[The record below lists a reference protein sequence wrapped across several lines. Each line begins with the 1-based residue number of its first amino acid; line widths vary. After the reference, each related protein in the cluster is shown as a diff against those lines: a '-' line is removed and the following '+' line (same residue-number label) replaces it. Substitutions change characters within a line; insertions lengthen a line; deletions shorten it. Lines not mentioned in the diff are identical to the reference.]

1 MKKVV
6 KYILWLPFAVS
17 ISSFALYFVY
27 AIRIKFKNLTV
38 TESMQ
43 NSLKLYLIIG
53 LISLFVGLF
62 VVFIKKTILLFKMDD
77 SENVREKNVKEK
89 KIKEQKVSNKVISI
103 SKNEQEQTINKN
115 ELILKI
121 LNPVFKD
128 NKITGTLDTTNQ
140 DVIVYLDKEE
150 KVEVKHKE
158 IVFQLLKEIIEL
170 NTPSKIEEEIK
181 LNLPNNITDVTKI
194 YLSEATPGK
203 GNLTFEEGVLDEDKK
218 TKIELTVAVALVK
231 EQKMDLILQKLTE
244 LGVSKIIPVSMER
257 SIVKLD
263 KERFNK
269 KKVRWES
276 ICKEASEQSKRT
288 NIPIIEDIKSIKDLT
303 KEDADLKLVAS
314 TKEKEKLLNYYLQ
327 SIEDCAKIIM
337 VIGSEGGISDK
348 EEDILVSNGYNRV
361 SFGNLIFRVETA
373 TIYVA
378 SIINYI
384 SSRS

>member
-1 MKKVV
+1 MQRYFIKNKDMLLEESDIRHIKKVMRMNINDKIEV
-6 KYILWLPFAVS
+6 VYNNKLHICEITSLDPFN
-17 ISSFALYFVY
+17 I
-27 AIRIKFKNLTV
+27 
-38 TESMQ
+38 
-43 NSLKLYLIIG
+43 
-53 LISLFVGLF
+53 
-62 VVFIKKTILLFKMDD
+62 
-77 SENVREKNVKEK
+77 
-89 KIKEQKVSNKVISI
+89 KVI
-103 SKNEQEQTINKN
+103 
-115 ELILKI
+115 
-121 LNPVFKD
+121 
-128 NKITGTLDTTNQ
+128 
-140 DVIVYLDKEE
+140 EE
-150 KVEVKHKE
+150 
-158 IVFQLLKEIIEL
+158 
-170 NTPSKIEEEIK
+170 
-181 LNLPNNITDVTKI
+181 
-194 YLSEATPGK
+194 
-203 GNLTFEEGVLDEDKK
+203 LDEDKK

-244 LGVSKIIPVSMER
+244 LGVSRIIPVSMER

-337 VIGSEGGISDK
+337 VIGPEGGISDR

>member
-1 MKKVV
+1 MQRYFIKNKDMLLEESDIRHIKKVMRMNINDKIEV
-6 KYILWLPFAVS
+6 VYNNKLHICEITSLEPFN
-17 ISSFALYFVY
+17 I
-27 AIRIKFKNLTV
+27 
-38 TESMQ
+38 
-43 NSLKLYLIIG
+43 
-53 LISLFVGLF
+53 
-62 VVFIKKTILLFKMDD
+62 
-77 SENVREKNVKEK
+77 
-89 KIKEQKVSNKVISI
+89 KVI
-103 SKNEQEQTINKN
+103 
-115 ELILKI
+115 
-121 LNPVFKD
+121 
-128 NKITGTLDTTNQ
+128 
-140 DVIVYLDKEE
+140 E
-150 KVEVKHKE
+150 K
-158 IVFQLLKEIIEL
+158 
-170 NTPSKIEEEIK
+170 
-181 LNLPNNITDVTKI
+181 
-194 YLSEATPGK
+194 
-203 GNLTFEEGVLDEDKK
+203 LDEDKK

-244 LGVSKIIPVSMER
+244 LGVSRIIPVSMER

-327 SIEDCAKIIM
+327 SIEDCAKIII
-337 VIGSEGGISDK
+337 VIGPEGGISDK

>member
-1 MKKVV
+1 MQRYFIKNKDMLLEESDIRHIKKVM
-6 KYILWLPFAVS
+6 
-17 ISSFALYFVY
+17 
-27 AIRIKFKNLTV
+27 RMN
-38 TESMQ
+38 
-43 NSLKLYLIIG
+43 
-53 LISLFVGLF
+53 
-62 VVFIKKTILLFKMDD
+62 
-77 SENVREKNVKEK
+77 
-89 KIKEQKVSNKVISI
+89 
-103 SKNEQEQTINKN
+103 IN
-115 ELILKI
+115 
-121 LNPVFKD
+121 D
-128 NKITGTLDTTNQ
+128 
-140 DVIVYLDKEE
+140 
-150 KVEVKHKE
+150 
-158 IVFQLLKEIIEL
+158 
-170 NTPSKIEEEIK
+170 KIEVVYNNKLHICEITSLEPFNIRVIEE
-181 LNLPNNITDVTKI
+181 
-194 YLSEATPGK
+194 
-203 GNLTFEEGVLDEDKK
+203 LDEDKK

-244 LGVSKIIPVSMER
+244 LGVSRIIPVSMER

-337 VIGSEGGISDK
+337 VIGPEGGISDK

>member
-1 MKKVV
+1 MQRYFIKNKDMLLEESDIRHIKKVMRMNINDKIEV
-6 KYILWLPFAVS
+6 VYNSKLHICEITSLEPFN
-17 ISSFALYFVY
+17 I
-27 AIRIKFKNLTV
+27 
-38 TESMQ
+38 
-43 NSLKLYLIIG
+43 
-53 LISLFVGLF
+53 
-62 VVFIKKTILLFKMDD
+62 
-77 SENVREKNVKEK
+77 
-89 KIKEQKVSNKVISI
+89 KVI
-103 SKNEQEQTINKN
+103 
-115 ELILKI
+115 
-121 LNPVFKD
+121 
-128 NKITGTLDTTNQ
+128 
-140 DVIVYLDKEE
+140 E
-150 KVEVKHKE
+150 K
-158 IVFQLLKEIIEL
+158 
-170 NTPSKIEEEIK
+170 
-181 LNLPNNITDVTKI
+181 
-194 YLSEATPGK
+194 
-203 GNLTFEEGVLDEDKK
+203 LDEDKK

-244 LGVSKIIPVSMER
+244 LGVSRIIPVSMER

-337 VIGSEGGISDK
+337 VIGPEGGISDK

>member
-1 MKKVV
+1 MQRYFIKNKDMLLEESDIRHIKKVMRMNINDKIEV
-6 KYILWLPFAVS
+6 VYNNKLHICEITSLEPFN
-17 ISSFALYFVY
+17 I
-27 AIRIKFKNLTV
+27 
-38 TESMQ
+38 
-43 NSLKLYLIIG
+43 
-53 LISLFVGLF
+53 
-62 VVFIKKTILLFKMDD
+62 
-77 SENVREKNVKEK
+77 
-89 KIKEQKVSNKVISI
+89 KVI
-103 SKNEQEQTINKN
+103 
-115 ELILKI
+115 
-121 LNPVFKD
+121 
-128 NKITGTLDTTNQ
+128 
-140 DVIVYLDKEE
+140 E
-150 KVEVKHKE
+150 K
-158 IVFQLLKEIIEL
+158 
-170 NTPSKIEEEIK
+170 
-181 LNLPNNITDVTKI
+181 
-194 YLSEATPGK
+194 
-203 GNLTFEEGVLDEDKK
+203 LDEDKK

-244 LGVSKIIPVSMER
+244 LGVSRIIPVSMER

-327 SIEDCAKIIM
+327 SIEECAKIIM
-337 VIGSEGGISDK
+337 VIGPEGGISDK

>member
-1 MKKVV
+1 MQRYFAKENTNNKL
-6 KYILWLPFAVS
+6 ILS
-17 ISSFALYFVY
+17 DTDIHH
-27 AIRIKFKNLTV
+27 I
-38 TESMQ
+38 
-43 NSLKLYLIIG
+43 
-53 LISLFVGLF
+53 
-62 VVFIKKTILLFKMDD
+62 
-77 SENVREKNVKEK
+77 KNVMRMNIGDSIEVVYNNKLHICE
-89 KIKEQKVSNKVISI
+89 ITSLEPFNIKVI
-103 SKNEQEQTINKN
+103 
-115 ELILKI
+115 
-121 LNPVFKD
+121 
-128 NKITGTLDTTNQ
+128 
-140 DVIVYLDKEE
+140 E
-150 KVEVKHKE
+150 K
-158 IVFQLLKEIIEL
+158 
-170 NTPSKIEEEIK
+170 
-181 LNLPNNITDVTKI
+181 
-194 YLSEATPGK
+194 
-203 GNLTFEEGVLDEDKK
+203 LDEDKK

-244 LGVSKIIPVSMER
+244 LGVSRIIPVSMER

-337 VIGSEGGISDK
+337 VIGPEGGISDK

>member
-1 MKKVV
+1 MQRYFIKNKDMLLEESDIRHIKKVMRMNINDKIEV
-6 KYILWLPFAVS
+6 VYNNKLHICEITSLEPFN
-17 ISSFALYFVY
+17 I
-27 AIRIKFKNLTV
+27 
-38 TESMQ
+38 
-43 NSLKLYLIIG
+43 
-53 LISLFVGLF
+53 
-62 VVFIKKTILLFKMDD
+62 
-77 SENVREKNVKEK
+77 
-89 KIKEQKVSNKVISI
+89 KVI
-103 SKNEQEQTINKN
+103 
-115 ELILKI
+115 
-121 LNPVFKD
+121 
-128 NKITGTLDTTNQ
+128 
-140 DVIVYLDKEE
+140 E
-150 KVEVKHKE
+150 K
-158 IVFQLLKEIIEL
+158 
-170 NTPSKIEEEIK
+170 
-181 LNLPNNITDVTKI
+181 
-194 YLSEATPGK
+194 
-203 GNLTFEEGVLDEDKK
+203 LDEDKK

-231 EQKMDLILQKLTE
+231 EQKMYLILQKLTE
-244 LGVSKIIPVSMER
+244 LGVSRIIPVSMER

-337 VIGSEGGISDK
+337 VIGPEGGISDK

>member
-1 MKKVV
+1 MQRYFIKNKDMLLEESDIRHIKKVMRMNINDKIEV
-6 KYILWLPFAVS
+6 VYNNKLHICEITSLEPFN
-17 ISSFALYFVY
+17 I
-27 AIRIKFKNLTV
+27 
-38 TESMQ
+38 
-43 NSLKLYLIIG
+43 
-53 LISLFVGLF
+53 
-62 VVFIKKTILLFKMDD
+62 
-77 SENVREKNVKEK
+77 
-89 KIKEQKVSNKVISI
+89 KVI
-103 SKNEQEQTINKN
+103 
-115 ELILKI
+115 
-121 LNPVFKD
+121 
-128 NKITGTLDTTNQ
+128 
-140 DVIVYLDKEE
+140 E
-150 KVEVKHKE
+150 K
-158 IVFQLLKEIIEL
+158 
-170 NTPSKIEEEIK
+170 
-181 LNLPNNITDVTKI
+181 
-194 YLSEATPGK
+194 
-203 GNLTFEEGVLDEDKK
+203 LDEDKK

-244 LGVSKIIPVSMER
+244 LGVSRIIPVSMER

-337 VIGSEGGISDK
+337 VIGPEGGISDK
-348 EEDILVSNGYNRV
+348 DEDILVSNGYNRV
-361 SFGNLIFRVETA
+361 SFGDLIFRVETA

>member
-1 MKKVV
+1 MQRYFIKNKDMLLEESDIRHIKKVMRMNINDKIELV
-6 KYILWLPFAVS
+6 YNNKLHICEITSLEPFN
-17 ISSFALYFVY
+17 I
-27 AIRIKFKNLTV
+27 
-38 TESMQ
+38 
-43 NSLKLYLIIG
+43 
-53 LISLFVGLF
+53 
-62 VVFIKKTILLFKMDD
+62 
-77 SENVREKNVKEK
+77 
-89 KIKEQKVSNKVISI
+89 KVI
-103 SKNEQEQTINKN
+103 
-115 ELILKI
+115 
-121 LNPVFKD
+121 
-128 NKITGTLDTTNQ
+128 
-140 DVIVYLDKEE
+140 E
-150 KVEVKHKE
+150 K
-158 IVFQLLKEIIEL
+158 
-170 NTPSKIEEEIK
+170 
-181 LNLPNNITDVTKI
+181 
-194 YLSEATPGK
+194 
-203 GNLTFEEGVLDEDKK
+203 LDEDKK
-218 TKIELTVAVALVK
+218 TKIELIVAVALVK

-244 LGVSKIIPVSMER
+244 LGVSRIIPVSMER

-337 VIGSEGGISDK
+337 VIGPEGGISDK

>member
-1 MKKVV
+1 MQRYFIKNKDMLLEESDIKHIKKVMRMNINDKIEV
-6 KYILWLPFAVS
+6 VYNNKLHICEITSLEPFN
-17 ISSFALYFVY
+17 I
-27 AIRIKFKNLTV
+27 
-38 TESMQ
+38 
-43 NSLKLYLIIG
+43 
-53 LISLFVGLF
+53 
-62 VVFIKKTILLFKMDD
+62 
-77 SENVREKNVKEK
+77 
-89 KIKEQKVSNKVISI
+89 KVI
-103 SKNEQEQTINKN
+103 
-115 ELILKI
+115 
-121 LNPVFKD
+121 
-128 NKITGTLDTTNQ
+128 
-140 DVIVYLDKEE
+140 E
-150 KVEVKHKE
+150 K
-158 IVFQLLKEIIEL
+158 
-170 NTPSKIEEEIK
+170 
-181 LNLPNNITDVTKI
+181 
-194 YLSEATPGK
+194 
-203 GNLTFEEGVLDEDKK
+203 LDEDKK

-244 LGVSKIIPVSMER
+244 LGVSRIIPVSMER

-327 SIEDCAKIIM
+327 SIEDCAKIII
-337 VIGSEGGISDK
+337 VIGPEGGISDK

>member
-1 MKKVV
+1 MQRYFIKNKDMLLEESDIRHIKKVMRMNINDKIEV
-6 KYILWLPFAVS
+6 VYDNKLHICEITSLEPFN
-17 ISSFALYFVY
+17 I
-27 AIRIKFKNLTV
+27 
-38 TESMQ
+38 
-43 NSLKLYLIIG
+43 
-53 LISLFVGLF
+53 
-62 VVFIKKTILLFKMDD
+62 
-77 SENVREKNVKEK
+77 
-89 KIKEQKVSNKVISI
+89 KVI
-103 SKNEQEQTINKN
+103 
-115 ELILKI
+115 
-121 LNPVFKD
+121 
-128 NKITGTLDTTNQ
+128 
-140 DVIVYLDKEE
+140 E
-150 KVEVKHKE
+150 K
-158 IVFQLLKEIIEL
+158 
-170 NTPSKIEEEIK
+170 
-181 LNLPNNITDVTKI
+181 
-194 YLSEATPGK
+194 
-203 GNLTFEEGVLDEDKK
+203 LDEDKK

-337 VIGSEGGISDK
+337 VIGPEGGISDR

>member
-1 MKKVV
+1 MQRYFIKNKDMLLEESDIRHIKKVMRMNINDKIEV
-6 KYILWLPFAVS
+6 VYNNKLHICEITSLDPFN
-17 ISSFALYFVY
+17 I
-27 AIRIKFKNLTV
+27 
-38 TESMQ
+38 
-43 NSLKLYLIIG
+43 
-53 LISLFVGLF
+53 
-62 VVFIKKTILLFKMDD
+62 
-77 SENVREKNVKEK
+77 
-89 KIKEQKVSNKVISI
+89 KVI
-103 SKNEQEQTINKN
+103 
-115 ELILKI
+115 
-121 LNPVFKD
+121 
-128 NKITGTLDTTNQ
+128 
-140 DVIVYLDKEE
+140 EE
-150 KVEVKHKE
+150 
-158 IVFQLLKEIIEL
+158 
-170 NTPSKIEEEIK
+170 
-181 LNLPNNITDVTKI
+181 
-194 YLSEATPGK
+194 
-203 GNLTFEEGVLDEDKK
+203 LDEDKK

-244 LGVSKIIPVSMER
+244 LGVSRIIPVSMER

-327 SIEDCAKIIM
+327 SIEDCAKLIM
-337 VIGSEGGISDK
+337 VIGPEGGISDK

>member
-1 MKKVV
+1 MQRYFIKNKDMLLEESDIRHIKKVMRMNINDKIEV
-6 KYILWLPFAVS
+6 VYNNKLHICEITSLEPFN
-17 ISSFALYFVY
+17 I
-27 AIRIKFKNLTV
+27 
-38 TESMQ
+38 
-43 NSLKLYLIIG
+43 
-53 LISLFVGLF
+53 
-62 VVFIKKTILLFKMDD
+62 
-77 SENVREKNVKEK
+77 
-89 KIKEQKVSNKVISI
+89 KVI
-103 SKNEQEQTINKN
+103 
-115 ELILKI
+115 
-121 LNPVFKD
+121 
-128 NKITGTLDTTNQ
+128 
-140 DVIVYLDKEE
+140 E
-150 KVEVKHKE
+150 K
-158 IVFQLLKEIIEL
+158 
-170 NTPSKIEEEIK
+170 
-181 LNLPNNITDVTKI
+181 
-194 YLSEATPGK
+194 
-203 GNLTFEEGVLDEDKK
+203 LDEDKT

-244 LGVSKIIPVSMER
+244 LGVSRIIPVSMER

-303 KEDADLKLVAS
+303 KEDVDLKLVAS

-337 VIGSEGGISDK
+337 VIGPEGGISDK

>member
-1 MKKVV
+1 MLLEESDIKHIKKVMRMNINDKIEV
-6 KYILWLPFAVS
+6 VYNNKLHICEITSLEPFN
-17 ISSFALYFVY
+17 I
-27 AIRIKFKNLTV
+27 
-38 TESMQ
+38 
-43 NSLKLYLIIG
+43 
-53 LISLFVGLF
+53 
-62 VVFIKKTILLFKMDD
+62 
-77 SENVREKNVKEK
+77 
-89 KIKEQKVSNKVISI
+89 KVI
-103 SKNEQEQTINKN
+103 
-115 ELILKI
+115 
-121 LNPVFKD
+121 
-128 NKITGTLDTTNQ
+128 
-140 DVIVYLDKEE
+140 E
-150 KVEVKHKE
+150 K
-158 IVFQLLKEIIEL
+158 
-170 NTPSKIEEEIK
+170 
-181 LNLPNNITDVTKI
+181 
-194 YLSEATPGK
+194 
-203 GNLTFEEGVLDEDKK
+203 LDEDKK

-244 LGVSKIIPVSMER
+244 LGVSRIIPVSMER

-337 VIGSEGGISDK
+337 VIGPEGGISDK

>member
-1 MKKVV
+1 MQRYFIKNKDMLLEESDIRHIKKVM
-6 KYILWLPFAVS
+6 
-17 ISSFALYFVY
+17 
-27 AIRIKFKNLTV
+27 RMN
-38 TESMQ
+38 
-43 NSLKLYLIIG
+43 
-53 LISLFVGLF
+53 
-62 VVFIKKTILLFKMDD
+62 
-77 SENVREKNVKEK
+77 
-89 KIKEQKVSNKVISI
+89 
-103 SKNEQEQTINKN
+103 IN
-115 ELILKI
+115 
-121 LNPVFKD
+121 D
-128 NKITGTLDTTNQ
+128 
-140 DVIVYLDKEE
+140 
-150 KVEVKHKE
+150 
-158 IVFQLLKEIIEL
+158 
-170 NTPSKIEEEIK
+170 KIEVVYNNKLHICEITSLEPFNIKDIEE
-181 LNLPNNITDVTKI
+181 
-194 YLSEATPGK
+194 
-203 GNLTFEEGVLDEDKK
+203 LDEDKK

-244 LGVSKIIPVSMER
+244 LGVSRIIPVSMER

-337 VIGSEGGISDK
+337 VIGPEGGISDK

>member
-1 MKKVV
+1 MQRYFIKNKDMLLEESDIRHIKKVMRMSINDKIEV
-6 KYILWLPFAVS
+6 VYNNKLHICEITSLEPFN
-17 ISSFALYFVY
+17 I
-27 AIRIKFKNLTV
+27 
-38 TESMQ
+38 
-43 NSLKLYLIIG
+43 
-53 LISLFVGLF
+53 
-62 VVFIKKTILLFKMDD
+62 
-77 SENVREKNVKEK
+77 
-89 KIKEQKVSNKVISI
+89 KVI
-103 SKNEQEQTINKN
+103 
-115 ELILKI
+115 
-121 LNPVFKD
+121 
-128 NKITGTLDTTNQ
+128 
-140 DVIVYLDKEE
+140 E
-150 KVEVKHKE
+150 K
-158 IVFQLLKEIIEL
+158 
-170 NTPSKIEEEIK
+170 
-181 LNLPNNITDVTKI
+181 
-194 YLSEATPGK
+194 
-203 GNLTFEEGVLDEDKK
+203 LDEDKK

-244 LGVSKIIPVSMER
+244 LGVSRIIPVSMER
-257 SIVKLD
+257 CIVKLD

-337 VIGSEGGISDK
+337 VIGPEGGISDK

>member
-1 MKKVV
+1 MQRYFIKNKDMLLEESDIRHIKKVMRMNINDKIEIV
-6 KYILWLPFAVS
+6 YNNKLHICEITSLEPFN
-17 ISSFALYFVY
+17 I
-27 AIRIKFKNLTV
+27 
-38 TESMQ
+38 
-43 NSLKLYLIIG
+43 
-53 LISLFVGLF
+53 
-62 VVFIKKTILLFKMDD
+62 
-77 SENVREKNVKEK
+77 
-89 KIKEQKVSNKVISI
+89 KVI
-103 SKNEQEQTINKN
+103 
-115 ELILKI
+115 
-121 LNPVFKD
+121 
-128 NKITGTLDTTNQ
+128 
-140 DVIVYLDKEE
+140 E
-150 KVEVKHKE
+150 K
-158 IVFQLLKEIIEL
+158 
-170 NTPSKIEEEIK
+170 
-181 LNLPNNITDVTKI
+181 
-194 YLSEATPGK
+194 
-203 GNLTFEEGVLDEDKK
+203 LDEDKK

-337 VIGSEGGISDK
+337 VIGPEGGISDR

>member
-1 MKKVV
+1 MQRYFIKNKDMLLEESDIRHIKKVMRMNINDKIEV
-6 KYILWLPFAVS
+6 VYNNKLHICEITSLDPFN
-17 ISSFALYFVY
+17 I
-27 AIRIKFKNLTV
+27 
-38 TESMQ
+38 
-43 NSLKLYLIIG
+43 
-53 LISLFVGLF
+53 
-62 VVFIKKTILLFKMDD
+62 
-77 SENVREKNVKEK
+77 
-89 KIKEQKVSNKVISI
+89 KVI
-103 SKNEQEQTINKN
+103 
-115 ELILKI
+115 
-121 LNPVFKD
+121 
-128 NKITGTLDTTNQ
+128 
-140 DVIVYLDKEE
+140 EE
-150 KVEVKHKE
+150 
-158 IVFQLLKEIIEL
+158 
-170 NTPSKIEEEIK
+170 
-181 LNLPNNITDVTKI
+181 
-194 YLSEATPGK
+194 
-203 GNLTFEEGVLDEDKK
+203 LDEDKK

-244 LGVSKIIPVSMER
+244 LGVSRIIPVSMER

-314 TKEKEKLLNYYLQ
+314 TKDKEKLLNYYLQ

-337 VIGSEGGISDK
+337 VIGPEGGISDK

>member
-1 MKKVV
+1 MQRYFIKNKDMLLEETDIRHIKKVMRMNINDKIEV
-6 KYILWLPFAVS
+6 VYNNKLHICEITSLEPFN
-17 ISSFALYFVY
+17 
-27 AIRIKFKNLTV
+27 IKVIEELDEN
-38 TESMQ
+38 
-43 NSLKLYLIIG
+43 
-53 LISLFVGLF
+53 
-62 VVFIKKTILLFKMDD
+62 KKT
-77 SENVREKNVKEK
+77 R
-89 KIKEQKVSNKVISI
+89 
-103 SKNEQEQTINKN
+103 
-115 ELILKI
+115 
-121 LNPVFKD
+121 
-128 NKITGTLDTTNQ
+128 
-140 DVIVYLDKEE
+140 
-150 KVEVKHKE
+150 
-158 IVFQLLKEIIEL
+158 
-170 NTPSKIEEEIK
+170 
-181 LNLPNNITDVTKI
+181 
-194 YLSEATPGK
+194 
-203 GNLTFEEGVLDEDKK
+203 
-218 TKIELTVAVALVK
+218 IELTVAVALVK

-244 LGVSKIIPVSMER
+244 LGVSRIIPVSMER

-337 VIGSEGGISDK
+337 VIGPEGGISDR

-384 SSRS
+384 Q

>member
-1 MKKVV
+1 MQRYFIKNKDMLLEESDIKHIKKVMRMNINDKIEV
-6 KYILWLPFAVS
+6 VYNNKLHVCEITSLEPFN
-17 ISSFALYFVY
+17 I
-27 AIRIKFKNLTV
+27 
-38 TESMQ
+38 
-43 NSLKLYLIIG
+43 
-53 LISLFVGLF
+53 
-62 VVFIKKTILLFKMDD
+62 
-77 SENVREKNVKEK
+77 
-89 KIKEQKVSNKVISI
+89 KVI
-103 SKNEQEQTINKN
+103 
-115 ELILKI
+115 
-121 LNPVFKD
+121 
-128 NKITGTLDTTNQ
+128 
-140 DVIVYLDKEE
+140 E
-150 KVEVKHKE
+150 K
-158 IVFQLLKEIIEL
+158 
-170 NTPSKIEEEIK
+170 
-181 LNLPNNITDVTKI
+181 
-194 YLSEATPGK
+194 
-203 GNLTFEEGVLDEDKK
+203 LDEDKK

-244 LGVSKIIPVSMER
+244 LGVSRIIPVSMER

-337 VIGSEGGISDK
+337 VIGPEGGISDK

>member
-1 MKKVV
+1 MQRYFIKNKDMLLEESDIRHIKKVMRMNINDKIEV
-6 KYILWLPFAVS
+6 VYNNKLHICEITSLEPFN
-17 ISSFALYFVY
+17 
-27 AIRIKFKNLTV
+27 IKV
-38 TESMQ
+38 
-43 NSLKLYLIIG
+43 
-53 LISLFVGLF
+53 
-62 VVFIKKTILLFKMDD
+62 IKK
-77 SENVREKNVKEK
+77 
-89 KIKEQKVSNKVISI
+89 
-103 SKNEQEQTINKN
+103 
-115 ELILKI
+115 
-121 LNPVFKD
+121 
-128 NKITGTLDTTNQ
+128 
-140 DVIVYLDKEE
+140 
-150 KVEVKHKE
+150 
-158 IVFQLLKEIIEL
+158 
-170 NTPSKIEEEIK
+170 
-181 LNLPNNITDVTKI
+181 
-194 YLSEATPGK
+194 
-203 GNLTFEEGVLDEDKK
+203 LDEDKK

-244 LGVSKIIPVSMER
+244 LGVSRIIPVSMER

-337 VIGSEGGISDK
+337 VIGPEGGISDK

>member
-1 MKKVV
+1 MQRYFIKNKDMLLEESDIRHIKKVMRMNINDKIEV
-6 KYILWLPFAVS
+6 VYNNKLHICEITSLDPFN
-17 ISSFALYFVY
+17 I
-27 AIRIKFKNLTV
+27 
-38 TESMQ
+38 
-43 NSLKLYLIIG
+43 
-53 LISLFVGLF
+53 
-62 VVFIKKTILLFKMDD
+62 
-77 SENVREKNVKEK
+77 
-89 KIKEQKVSNKVISI
+89 KVI
-103 SKNEQEQTINKN
+103 
-115 ELILKI
+115 
-121 LNPVFKD
+121 
-128 NKITGTLDTTNQ
+128 
-140 DVIVYLDKEE
+140 EE
-150 KVEVKHKE
+150 
-158 IVFQLLKEIIEL
+158 
-170 NTPSKIEEEIK
+170 
-181 LNLPNNITDVTKI
+181 
-194 YLSEATPGK
+194 
-203 GNLTFEEGVLDEDKK
+203 LDEDKK

-244 LGVSKIIPVSMER
+244 LGVSRIIPVSMER

-288 NIPIIEDIKSIKDLT
+288 NIPTIEDIKSIKDLT

-337 VIGSEGGISDK
+337 VIGPEGGISDK

>member
-1 MKKVV
+1 MQRYFIKNKDMLLEESDIRHIKKVMRMNINDKIEV
-6 KYILWLPFAVS
+6 VYNNKLHICEITSLEPFN
-17 ISSFALYFVY
+17 I
-27 AIRIKFKNLTV
+27 
-38 TESMQ
+38 
-43 NSLKLYLIIG
+43 
-53 LISLFVGLF
+53 
-62 VVFIKKTILLFKMDD
+62 
-77 SENVREKNVKEK
+77 
-89 KIKEQKVSNKVISI
+89 KVI
-103 SKNEQEQTINKN
+103 
-115 ELILKI
+115 
-121 LNPVFKD
+121 
-128 NKITGTLDTTNQ
+128 
-140 DVIVYLDKEE
+140 E
-150 KVEVKHKE
+150 K
-158 IVFQLLKEIIEL
+158 
-170 NTPSKIEEEIK
+170 
-181 LNLPNNITDVTKI
+181 
-194 YLSEATPGK
+194 
-203 GNLTFEEGVLDEDKK
+203 LDEDKK

-244 LGVSKIIPVSMER
+244 LGVSRIIPVSMER

-337 VIGSEGGISDK
+337 VIGPEGGISDK
-348 EEDILVSNGYNRV
+348 EEDILVSNGYNKV

>member
-1 MKKVV
+1 MQRYFIKNKDMLLEESDIKHIKKVMRMNINDKIEV
-6 KYILWLPFAVS
+6 VYNNKLHICEITSLEPFN
-17 ISSFALYFVY
+17 I
-27 AIRIKFKNLTV
+27 
-38 TESMQ
+38 
-43 NSLKLYLIIG
+43 
-53 LISLFVGLF
+53 
-62 VVFIKKTILLFKMDD
+62 
-77 SENVREKNVKEK
+77 
-89 KIKEQKVSNKVISI
+89 KVI
-103 SKNEQEQTINKN
+103 
-115 ELILKI
+115 
-121 LNPVFKD
+121 
-128 NKITGTLDTTNQ
+128 
-140 DVIVYLDKEE
+140 E
-150 KVEVKHKE
+150 K
-158 IVFQLLKEIIEL
+158 
-170 NTPSKIEEEIK
+170 
-181 LNLPNNITDVTKI
+181 
-194 YLSEATPGK
+194 
-203 GNLTFEEGVLDEDKK
+203 LDEDKK
-218 TKIELTVAVALVK
+218 TGVELTVAVALVK

-244 LGVSKIIPVSMER
+244 LGVSRIIPVSMER

-337 VIGSEGGISDK
+337 VIGPEGGISDK

>member
-1 MKKVV
+1 MQRYFIKNKDMLLEESDIRHIKKVMRMNINDKIEV
-6 KYILWLPFAVS
+6 VYNNKLHICEITSLDPFN
-17 ISSFALYFVY
+17 I
-27 AIRIKFKNLTV
+27 
-38 TESMQ
+38 
-43 NSLKLYLIIG
+43 
-53 LISLFVGLF
+53 
-62 VVFIKKTILLFKMDD
+62 
-77 SENVREKNVKEK
+77 
-89 KIKEQKVSNKVISI
+89 KVI
-103 SKNEQEQTINKN
+103 
-115 ELILKI
+115 
-121 LNPVFKD
+121 
-128 NKITGTLDTTNQ
+128 
-140 DVIVYLDKEE
+140 E
-150 KVEVKHKE
+150 K
-158 IVFQLLKEIIEL
+158 
-170 NTPSKIEEEIK
+170 
-181 LNLPNNITDVTKI
+181 
-194 YLSEATPGK
+194 
-203 GNLTFEEGVLDEDKK
+203 LDEDKK

-244 LGVSKIIPVSMER
+244 LGVSRIIPVSMER

-337 VIGSEGGISDK
+337 VIGPEGGISDK

>member
-1 MKKVV
+1 MQRYFIKNKDMLLEESDIRHIKKVMRMNINDKIEV
-6 KYILWLPFAVS
+6 VYNNKLHICEITSLEPFN
-17 ISSFALYFVY
+17 I
-27 AIRIKFKNLTV
+27 
-38 TESMQ
+38 
-43 NSLKLYLIIG
+43 
-53 LISLFVGLF
+53 
-62 VVFIKKTILLFKMDD
+62 
-77 SENVREKNVKEK
+77 
-89 KIKEQKVSNKVISI
+89 KVI
-103 SKNEQEQTINKN
+103 
-115 ELILKI
+115 
-121 LNPVFKD
+121 
-128 NKITGTLDTTNQ
+128 
-140 DVIVYLDKEE
+140 E
-150 KVEVKHKE
+150 K
-158 IVFQLLKEIIEL
+158 
-170 NTPSKIEEEIK
+170 
-181 LNLPNNITDVTKI
+181 
-194 YLSEATPGK
+194 
-203 GNLTFEEGVLDEDKK
+203 LDEDKK

-231 EQKMDLILQKLTE
+231 EQKIDLILQKLTE

-288 NIPIIEDIKSIKDLT
+288 NIPIIEDIKSIKDLI

-337 VIGSEGGISDK
+337 VIGPEGGISDK

-384 SSRS
+384 Q

>member
-1 MKKVV
+1 MQRYFIKNKDMLLEESDIRHIKKVMRMNINDKIEV
-6 KYILWLPFAVS
+6 VYNNKLHICEITSLEPFN
-17 ISSFALYFVY
+17 I
-27 AIRIKFKNLTV
+27 
-38 TESMQ
+38 
-43 NSLKLYLIIG
+43 
-53 LISLFVGLF
+53 
-62 VVFIKKTILLFKMDD
+62 
-77 SENVREKNVKEK
+77 
-89 KIKEQKVSNKVISI
+89 KVI
-103 SKNEQEQTINKN
+103 
-115 ELILKI
+115 
-121 LNPVFKD
+121 
-128 NKITGTLDTTNQ
+128 
-140 DVIVYLDKEE
+140 EE
-150 KVEVKHKE
+150 
-158 IVFQLLKEIIEL
+158 
-170 NTPSKIEEEIK
+170 
-181 LNLPNNITDVTKI
+181 
-194 YLSEATPGK
+194 
-203 GNLTFEEGVLDEDKK
+203 LDEDKK

-337 VIGSEGGISDK
+337 VIGPEGGISDK

>member
-1 MKKVV
+1 MCFYNNKLH
-6 KYILWLPFAVS
+6 ICEITSLEPFN
-17 ISSFALYFVY
+17 I
-27 AIRIKFKNLTV
+27 
-38 TESMQ
+38 
-43 NSLKLYLIIG
+43 
-53 LISLFVGLF
+53 
-62 VVFIKKTILLFKMDD
+62 
-77 SENVREKNVKEK
+77 
-89 KIKEQKVSNKVISI
+89 KVI
-103 SKNEQEQTINKN
+103 
-115 ELILKI
+115 
-121 LNPVFKD
+121 
-128 NKITGTLDTTNQ
+128 
-140 DVIVYLDKEE
+140 E
-150 KVEVKHKE
+150 K
-158 IVFQLLKEIIEL
+158 
-170 NTPSKIEEEIK
+170 
-181 LNLPNNITDVTKI
+181 
-194 YLSEATPGK
+194 
-203 GNLTFEEGVLDEDKK
+203 LDEDKK

-244 LGVSKIIPVSMER
+244 LGVSRIIPVSMER

-337 VIGSEGGISDK
+337 VIGPEGGISDK

>member
-1 MKKVV
+1 MQRYFIKNKDMLLEESDIRHIKKVKRMNINDKIEV
-6 KYILWLPFAVS
+6 IYNNKLHICEITSLEPFN
-17 ISSFALYFVY
+17 I
-27 AIRIKFKNLTV
+27 
-38 TESMQ
+38 
-43 NSLKLYLIIG
+43 
-53 LISLFVGLF
+53 
-62 VVFIKKTILLFKMDD
+62 
-77 SENVREKNVKEK
+77 
-89 KIKEQKVSNKVISI
+89 KVI
-103 SKNEQEQTINKN
+103 
-115 ELILKI
+115 
-121 LNPVFKD
+121 
-128 NKITGTLDTTNQ
+128 
-140 DVIVYLDKEE
+140 E
-150 KVEVKHKE
+150 K
-158 IVFQLLKEIIEL
+158 
-170 NTPSKIEEEIK
+170 
-181 LNLPNNITDVTKI
+181 
-194 YLSEATPGK
+194 
-203 GNLTFEEGVLDEDKK
+203 LDEDKK

-244 LGVSKIIPVSMER
+244 LGVSRIIPVSMER

-337 VIGSEGGISDK
+337 VIGPEGGISDK

>member
-1 MKKVV
+1 MQRYFIKNKDMLLEESDIRHIKKVMRMNINDKIEV
-6 KYILWLPFAVS
+6 VYNNKLHICEITSLDPFN
-17 ISSFALYFVY
+17 I
-27 AIRIKFKNLTV
+27 
-38 TESMQ
+38 
-43 NSLKLYLIIG
+43 
-53 LISLFVGLF
+53 
-62 VVFIKKTILLFKMDD
+62 
-77 SENVREKNVKEK
+77 
-89 KIKEQKVSNKVISI
+89 KVI
-103 SKNEQEQTINKN
+103 
-115 ELILKI
+115 
-121 LNPVFKD
+121 
-128 NKITGTLDTTNQ
+128 
-140 DVIVYLDKEE
+140 EE
-150 KVEVKHKE
+150 
-158 IVFQLLKEIIEL
+158 
-170 NTPSKIEEEIK
+170 
-181 LNLPNNITDVTKI
+181 
-194 YLSEATPGK
+194 
-203 GNLTFEEGVLDEDKK
+203 LDEDKK

-244 LGVSKIIPVSMER
+244 LGVSRIIPVSMER
-257 SIVKLD
+257 SIVELD

-337 VIGSEGGISDK
+337 VIGPEGGISDK

>member
-1 MKKVV
+1 MQRYFIKNKDMLLEESDIRHIKKVMRMNINDKIEV
-6 KYILWLPFAVS
+6 VYNNRLHICEITSLDPFN
-17 ISSFALYFVY
+17 I
-27 AIRIKFKNLTV
+27 
-38 TESMQ
+38 
-43 NSLKLYLIIG
+43 
-53 LISLFVGLF
+53 
-62 VVFIKKTILLFKMDD
+62 
-77 SENVREKNVKEK
+77 
-89 KIKEQKVSNKVISI
+89 KVI
-103 SKNEQEQTINKN
+103 
-115 ELILKI
+115 
-121 LNPVFKD
+121 
-128 NKITGTLDTTNQ
+128 
-140 DVIVYLDKEE
+140 EE
-150 KVEVKHKE
+150 
-158 IVFQLLKEIIEL
+158 
-170 NTPSKIEEEIK
+170 
-181 LNLPNNITDVTKI
+181 
-194 YLSEATPGK
+194 
-203 GNLTFEEGVLDEDKK
+203 LDEDKK

-244 LGVSKIIPVSMER
+244 LGVSRIIPVSMER

-337 VIGSEGGISDK
+337 VIGPEGGISDK

>member
-1 MKKVV
+1 MQRYFIKNKDMLLEESDIRHIKKVMRMNINDKIEV
-6 KYILWLPFAVS
+6 VYNNKLHICEITSLEPFN
-17 ISSFALYFVY
+17 I
-27 AIRIKFKNLTV
+27 
-38 TESMQ
+38 
-43 NSLKLYLIIG
+43 
-53 LISLFVGLF
+53 
-62 VVFIKKTILLFKMDD
+62 
-77 SENVREKNVKEK
+77 
-89 KIKEQKVSNKVISI
+89 KVI
-103 SKNEQEQTINKN
+103 
-115 ELILKI
+115 
-121 LNPVFKD
+121 
-128 NKITGTLDTTNQ
+128 
-140 DVIVYLDKEE
+140 E
-150 KVEVKHKE
+150 K
-158 IVFQLLKEIIEL
+158 
-170 NTPSKIEEEIK
+170 
-181 LNLPNNITDVTKI
+181 
-194 YLSEATPGK
+194 
-203 GNLTFEEGVLDEDKK
+203 LDEDKK

-244 LGVSKIIPVSMER
+244 LGVSRIIPVSMER
-257 SIVKLD
+257 SIVKLE

-337 VIGSEGGISDK
+337 VIGPEGGISDK